1 MSRGTRQATP
11 PVRRVPLL
19 LMNEPMAE
27 TRTPEHDDPKRLTS
41 AGDSAAE
48 ASTSRPP
55 ALRRWAA
62 RVLIA
67 IGVLC
72 LLLWTA
78 AWAEDR
84 FTEAIEGRR
93 LEAALEQAAAE
104 PQETP
109 ELAPP
114 PEGEPVDERPPPP
127 EPGDL
132 IGRIEVPRLSVS
144 AIVLSGI
151 ESGTLRRAAG
161 HVPRTALPGH
171 GGNIAVAGHRD
182 RHFAGLRDVEIG
194 DEITFSTPDGVHRY
208 RVTSTEVVDP
218 SQVRVLDDRG
228 YEELTLV
235 TCYPFNYIG
244 PAPNR
249 FIVYAKAVGEGE
261 TAPETVTAAADR

>member
-1 MSRGTRQATP
+1 
-11 PVRRVPLL
+11 
-19 LMNEPMAE
+19 MAE
-27 TRTPEHDDPKRLTS
+27 TTRTRDNDDSPNRLSS
-41 AGDSAAE
+41 AGASTAE
-48 ASTSRPP
+48 ASTSGPP
-55 ALRRWAA
+55 ALRRWTA
-62 RVLIA
+62 RLLIA

-93 LEAALEQAAAE
+93 LEAALEEAAAE
-104 PQETP
+104 PQEPP

-114 PEGEPVDERPPPP
+114 PEGEPVAERPPPP

-132 IGRIEVPRLSVS
+132 IGRIEAPRLGVS

-161 HVPRTALPGH
+161 HVPRTSLPGQ

-182 RHFAGLRDVEIG
+182 RHFSGLRDVEIG
-194 DEITFSTPDGVHRY
+194 DQITFSTPNGIHHY
-208 RVTSTEVVDP
+208 RVTATEVVDP
-218 SQVRVLDDRG
+218 SEVRVLEDRG
-228 YEELTLV
+228 REELTLV

-244 PAPNR
+244 PAPDR
-249 FIVYAKAVGEGE
+249 FIVYAEPSSSPSSSEKS
-261 TAPETVTAAADR
+261 TSRR